1 MGGHSSRHA
10 AAGATGGS
18 LVPAIS
24 QGSKEAGSRRKGGGR
39 PPVFCNCSFQEGLS
53 PLILQVR
60 IAEDLRAHFSEV
72 HIVKDLR
79 KRPCLDAPTSVID

>member
-24 QGSKEAGSRRKGGGR
+24 QGSKEAGSREKKSG
-39 PPVFCNCSFQEGLS
+39 E
-53 PLILQVR
+53 
-60 IAEDLRAHFSEV
+60 
-72 HIVKDLR
+72 
-79 KRPCLDAPTSVID
+79 APGFL